1 MFMGSP
7 KTQEMQR
14 FQDALKSVLRVSK
27 NDMQQML
34 ADERKAHEGNPRHAG
49 RKPKTSASGHAAY
62 EKG

>member
-1 MFMGSP
+1 MSQP
-7 KTQEMQR
+7 KTAEMRR

-49 RKPKTSASGHAAY
+49 RKSRTSASGHAVS
-62 EKG
+62 EKD